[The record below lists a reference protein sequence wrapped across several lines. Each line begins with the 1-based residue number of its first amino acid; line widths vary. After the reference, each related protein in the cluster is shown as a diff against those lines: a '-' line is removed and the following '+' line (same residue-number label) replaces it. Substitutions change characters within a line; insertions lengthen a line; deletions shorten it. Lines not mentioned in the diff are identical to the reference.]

1 MSLVRSALVAI
12 DTGGT
17 FTDAV
22 VYDPRTGRIGIAKA
36 LTSYEDLIVGML
48 ASAEGAGVDLERV
61 SSIKHGTTQVINSLL
76 QRDGA
81 RTALVTTAGFRDVL
95 ELRRGNRPVAFD
107 LDYAPDA
114 PLVPRDLCFEVP
126 ERTSAT
132 GEIVEPLRESDVV
145 ALAGRLVEAGVEAVA
160 VSFINAYAHPVHE
173 QRAAEIL
180 RAHLPAS
187 IWVTTGTEAS
197 REWYEYER
205 SSTAVANA
213 YVAPRVSRY
222 IEALE
227 TRLTAAGF
235 GGALYL
241 MASHGGVL
249 PADRAAAQPT
259 TLVESGPIGGVIG
272 AGAFARALGIETLL
286 AFDMGGTTA
295 KCAVVQNGTYDVV
308 ATYHVGGYERG
319 FPIRARVLDIVE
331 VGSGGGSI
339 ASVDDDGR
347 LSVGPRSAGSNPG
360 PVAFGRGGLEP
371 TVTDANLVLGRIAP
385 GSFLD
390 GDFELDVAAAE
401 AAIVTRIGDP
411 LGYAGPA
418 DVAAVAKGILEMA
431 TLTMVSGIKQVSLD
445 RGYDLSSLP
454 FFVFGGGGPLHGA
467 TLAAEV
473 GATTVIV
480 PPLAGNFSAVGM
492 LIADARL
499 DDVRTFNVTLG
510 ADVVDAAEPHFRDM
524 EAASTAAFDAAMPRT
539 EQACQRYVGLRFAG
553 QRHELNVVLDPA
565 DTVEDLRR
573 RYLEMYKRRFGH
585 VAEDAVIETTVLRSS
600 VTALTDHLT
609 PGGLATWQA
618 ANAGADADAGAA
630 VPIGDRRTVHFDSG
644 VHEQVPFI
652 RRENLRIGFAMPG
665 PAVIEEYGATT
676 LVPPGWH
683 VRVGEF
689 GELWLHRVAAAEHVD
704 G

>member
-1 MSLVRSALVAI
+1 MVRSALVAI

-22 VYDPRTGRIGIAKA
+22 VYDPPTGRIGIAKA
-36 LTSYEDLIVGML
+36 LTSYDDLIVGML
-48 ASAEGAGVDLERV
+48 ASTVGAGIDLERV
-61 SSIKHGTTQVINSLL
+61 SSIKHGTTQVINCLL

-107 LDYAPDA
+107 LDYVPDA
-114 PLVPRDLCFEVP
+114 PLVPRELCFEVH
-126 ERTSAT
+126 ERTGST

-145 ALAGRLVEAGVEAVA
+145 ALAGRLVDAGVESVA
-160 VSFINAYAHPVHE
+160 VSFINAYAHPAHE
-173 QRAAEIL
+173 QRTADIL
-180 RAHLPAS
+180 RANLPAS
-187 IWVTTGTEAS
+187 IWVTTGTDAS

-222 IEALE
+222 VEALE
-227 TRLTAAGF
+227 TRLTTAGF
-235 GGALYL
+235 RGALYL

-249 PADRAAAQPT
+249 PADQAAAQPT

-272 AGAFARALGIETLL
+272 AGAFARALGLDTLL

-339 ASVDDDGR
+339 ASVDDEGR

-360 PVAFGRGGLEP
+360 PVAFGRGGREP

-401 AAIVTRIGDP
+401 DAIVTRIGDP

-418 DVAAVAKGILEMA
+418 DVTAVAKGILEMA

-467 TLAAEV
+467 KLAEEV

-510 ADVVDAAEPHFRDM
+510 ADVIDAAGPHFQDM
-524 EAASTAAFDAAMPRT
+524 EAASTAAFGAAMPGT
-539 EQACQRYVGLRFAG
+539 DQACQRYVGMRFAG
-553 QRHELNVVLDPA
+553 QRHELNVALYPD

-573 RYLEMYKRRFGH
+573 RYLETYRRRFGH

-609 PGGLATWQA
+609 PSGLAAWQG
-618 ANAGADADAGAA
+618 ANAGAE

-652 RRENLRIGFAMPG
+652 RREDLRIGFGMPG

-683 VRVGEF
+683 VRVGDF
-689 GELWLHRVAAAEHVD
+689 GELWLRHVAAERVD